1 MISPHGARKSAAFDL
16 FELIG
21 DQGAMEQQSQWV
33 GIDVSKASLDV
44 CLRPCGKQFQV
55 KNQASGIAQLVEQL
69 QSFEI
74 QQVVLEA
81 SGGLEL
87 EAAQALQQQGFA
99 ISIINPR
106 QARDFAK
113 ASGKLA
119 KTDRIDAAV
128 LAHFGEAMQPAVTV
142 LASAN
147 EQALQEAVTRR
158 RQLVEMLTAEK
169 NRQSSLRGKMRQ
181 SVDDHLKWLENCIRE
196 IDDEIE
202 QLSQA
207 HEQWRSRMTILK
219 SVPGIGKVIAT
230 TLVAALPELGQVS
243 DKRIS
248 ALVGVAP
255 LNRDSGKFRGSR
267 TIWGGRANVR
277 AALYMGALVAVQ
289 HNPVLNAF
297 YTRLLSHGKAK
308 KVALTACMHKL
319 LRILNAMIRDGKSWH
334 PPVVVIEGSAG

>member
-1 MISPHGARKSAAFDL
+1 
-16 FELIG
+16 
-21 DQGAMEQQSQWV
+21 MEQQSQWV

-44 CLRPCGKQFQV
+44 YLRPSGKQFQV
-55 KNQASGIAQLVEQL
+55 SNQTSGIVELVRQL
-69 QSFEI
+69 QTFNI
-74 QQVVLEA
+74 QQIILEA

-87 EAAQALQQQGFA
+87 EAAQALQEQGYA

-106 QARDFAK
+106 QGRDFAK

-128 LAHFGEAMQPAVTV
+128 LAHFGEAMQPAITV
-142 LASAN
+142 LSSVD

-181 SVDDHLKWLENCIRE
+181 SVEEHLEWLKERIRE
-196 IDDEIE
+196 LDREIE
-202 QLSQA
+202 ALTQA
-207 HEQWRSRMTILK
+207 QEQWRSHITILK
-219 SVPGIGKVIAT
+219 SVPGIGNVIAT

-255 LNRDSGKFRGSR
+255 FNRDSGKYRGSR
-267 TIWGGRANVR
+267 TIWGGRSSVR
-277 AALYMGALVAVQ
+277 AVLYMGTLVAVQ
-289 HNPVLNAF
+289 HNSVLKAF
-297 YTRLLSHGKAK
+297 YARLLAQGKAK
-308 KVALTACMHKL
+308 KVALVACMHKL
-319 LRILNAMIRDGKSWH
+319 LRILNAMIRDGQIWQSPASTSK
-334 PPVVVIEGSAG
+334 VTNR

>member
-1 MISPHGARKSAAFDL
+1 
-16 FELIG
+16 
-21 DQGAMEQQSQWV
+21 MEQQSQWV
-33 GIDVSKASLDV
+33 GIDVSKANLDV
-44 CLRPCGKQFQV
+44 YLRPSGKQFQA
-55 KNQASGIAQLVEQL
+55 KNQASGIIELIQQL
-69 QSFEI
+69 QSFKI
-74 QQVVLEA
+74 QQVILEA
-81 SGGLEL
+81 TGGLEL
-87 EAAQALQQQGFA
+87 EVSQALQERGFA
-99 ISIINPR
+99 IAIINPR

-128 LAHFGEAMQPAVTV
+128 LAHFGEAMQPAITV

-181 SVDDHLKWLENCIRE
+181 NVDEHVEWLGKRIRE
-196 IDDEIE
+196 LDDEIE

-207 HEQWRSRMTILK
+207 HDQWRSRMALLR

-230 TLVAALPELGQVS
+230 TLVAALPELGKVS

-255 LNRDSGKFRGSR
+255 LNRDSGKYRGSR

-289 HNPVLNAF
+289 HNPVLKVF
-297 YTRLLSHGKAK
+297 YARLVSQGKAK
-308 KVALTACMHKL
+308 KAALTACMHKL
-319 LRILNAMIRDGKSWH
+319 LRIPNAMIRDGKPWQ
-334 PPVVVIEGSAG
+334 PPTLATEQN

>member
-1 MISPHGARKSAAFDL
+1 
-16 FELIG
+16 
-21 DQGAMEQQSQWV
+21 MEQQSQWV
-33 GIDVSKASLDV
+33 GIDVSKANLDV
-44 CLRPCGKQFQV
+44 YLRPNAQQVQV
-55 KNQASGIAQLVEQL
+55 KNQASGIVELIQQL
-69 QSFEI
+69 QLFKI

-81 SGGLEL
+81 TGGLEL
-87 EAAQALQQQGFA
+87 EVAQALQGQGFA
-99 ISIINPR
+99 IAIINPR

-128 LAHFGEAMQPAVTV
+128 LAHFGEAMRPPITV
-142 LASAN
+142 LASAH

-181 SVDDHLKWLENCIRE
+181 NVDEHVAWLE
-196 IDDEIE
+196 
-202 QLSQA
+202 Q
-207 HEQWRSRMTILK
+207 RMALLT

-230 TLVAALPELGQVS
+230 TLVAALPELGKVS

-255 LNRDSGKFRGSR
+255 LNRDSGKYRGTR

-289 HNPVLNAF
+289 HNPVLKVF
-297 YTRLLSHGKAK
+297 YARLVSQGKAK
-308 KVALTACMHKL
+308 KAALTACMHKL
-319 LRILNAMIRDGKSWH
+319 LRILNAMIRDGKPWQ
-334 PPVVVIEGSAG
+334 PPTLSTEEN

>member
-1 MISPHGARKSAAFDL
+1 
-16 FELIG
+16 
-21 DQGAMEQQSQWV
+21 MEQQKQWV

-44 CLRPCGKQFQV
+44 YLRPSGKQFQFN
-55 KNQASGIAQLVEQL
+55 NQANGISELIRQLQGFPVEQV
-69 QSFEI
+69 I
-74 QQVVLEA
+74 LEA

-87 EAAQALQQQGFA
+87 EAAQALQQQGYA

-106 QARDFAK
+106 QGRDFAK

-128 LAHFGEAMQPAVTV
+128 LAHFGEAMRPAITV

-147 EQALQEAVTRR
+147 EQGLQEAVTRR

-181 SVDDHLKWLENCIRE
+181 SVEEHLQWLEERIRE
-196 IDDEIE
+196 LDREIE
-202 QLSQA
+202 ELSQSQA
-207 HEQWRSRMTILK
+207 EWRSRITILK
-219 SVPGIGKVIAT
+219 SVPGIGNVIAT
-230 TLVAALPELGQVS
+230 TLVASLPELGQVS

-255 LNRDSGKFRGSR
+255 FNRDSGKYRGSR
-267 TIWGGRANVR
+267 TIWGGRSSVR
-277 AALYMGALVAVQ
+277 AVLYMGTLVAVQ
-289 HNPVLNAF
+289 HNPVLKAF
-297 YTRLLSHGKAK
+297 YARLLAQGKAK

-319 LRILNAMIRDGKSWH
+319 LRILNAMIRDGKTWQPS
-334 PPVVVIEGSAG
+334 VLTS

>member
-1 MISPHGARKSAAFDL
+1 
-16 FELIG
+16 
-21 DQGAMEQQSQWV
+21 MEQQKQWV

-44 CLRPCGKQFQV
+44 YLRPSGKQFQFN
-55 KNQASGIAQLVEQL
+55 NQANGIVELIRQL
-69 QSFEI
+69 QGFAIE
-74 QQVVLEA
+74 QVILEA

-87 EAAQALQQQGFA
+87 EAAQALQQQGYA

-106 QARDFAK
+106 QGRDFAK

-128 LAHFGEAMQPAVTV
+128 LAHFGEAMRPAITV

-147 EQALQEAVTRR
+147 EQGLQEAVTRR

-181 SVDDHLKWLENCIRE
+181 SVEEHLKWLEERIRE
-196 IDDEIE
+196 LDREIE
-202 QLSQA
+202 ELSQSQA
-207 HEQWRSRMTILK
+207 EWRSRVTILK
-219 SVPGIGKVIAT
+219 SVPGIGDVIAT

-255 LNRDSGKFRGSR
+255 FNRDSGKYRGSR
-267 TIWGGRANVR
+267 TIWGGRSSVR
-277 AALYMGALVAVQ
+277 AVLYMGTMVAVR
-289 HNPVLNAF
+289 HNEVLKEYYA
-297 YTRLLSHGKAK
+297 RLLARGKAK

-319 LRILNAMIRDGKSWH
+319 LRILNAMIRDGNLWQAN
-334 PPVVVIEGSAG
+334 VISG